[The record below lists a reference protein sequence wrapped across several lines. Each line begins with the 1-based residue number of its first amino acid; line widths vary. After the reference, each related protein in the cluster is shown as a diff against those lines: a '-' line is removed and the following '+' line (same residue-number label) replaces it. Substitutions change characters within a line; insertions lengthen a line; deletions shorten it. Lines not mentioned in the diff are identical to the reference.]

1 MVDKK
6 DIKKI
11 GKLFR
16 ENGFKVSSKSE
27 EHDVYSFKGNMVEIH
42 RTISHSLNKKT
53 EAFFKNPEAY
63 LIPIKDYKYRL
74 DYTYE
79 GVYLLHHLSKHI
91 LSSGIGLRS
100 LLDISIFF
108 KHYEKEIDLN
118 KLTDYLLS
126 SGLDKFFEIVLYF
139 NQVSFD
145 ITSPFLDKDFKLNE
159 QAYTNLLNYLIT
171 SGIHGKGVDFNAM
184 APRTVHESKVK
195 VLLRVLLPNWGNM
208 KMMYPWLKYIPILLP
223 IAYLLRWFKLVFLRT
238 KNSFRK
244 LSKLSK
250 SKQDKEELKKLFNE
264 LGL

>member
-1 MVDKK
+1 
-6 DIKKI
+6 
-11 GKLFR
+11 
-16 ENGFKVSSKSE
+16 
-27 EHDVYSFKGNMVEIH
+27 
-42 RTISHSLNKKT
+42 
-53 EAFFKNPEAY
+53 
-63 LIPIKDYKYRL
+63 
-74 DYTYE
+74 
-79 GVYLLHHLSKHI
+79 
-91 LSSGIGLRS
+91 
-100 LLDISIFF
+100 
-108 KHYEKEIDLN
+108 
-118 KLTDYLLS
+118 
-126 SGLDKFFEIVLYF
+126 
-139 NQVSFD
+139 
-145 ITSPFLDKDFKLNE
+145 LNE

-195 VLLRVLLPNWGNM
+195 VLLRVLLPNWDNM